1 MVLMMNKSEAEHIF
15 GDVMEFFENDDK
27 KDYLMTFVPPE
38 NIIEILEEIEKVF
51 VESED
56 YEKCAIIKKW
66 RERV

>member
-1 MVLMMNKSEAEHIF
+1 MNKSEAEHIF